1 VTRQAEPFEDNRWV
15 HISGDLLH
23 ELALNQPLA
32 PFALAYLTIL
42 DTDSPDY
49 PLQVL
54 SVVESIV
61 ENPYPLL
68 YAQQKK
74 LRNERAQILRD
85 DGVSYQEM
93 MAELDEITWPQQLD
107 EEL

>member
-1 VTRQAEPFEDNRWV
+1 MHSSGALALEAFELFRGLEKSDVVTRQAEPFEDNRWV

-61 ENPYPLL
+61 ENPIHCCMRSRRNCEMSG
-68 YAQQKK
+68 
-74 LRNERAQILRD
+74 LRYY
-85 DGVSYQEM
+85 V
-93 MAELDEITWPQQLD
+93 TTV
-107 EEL
+107 